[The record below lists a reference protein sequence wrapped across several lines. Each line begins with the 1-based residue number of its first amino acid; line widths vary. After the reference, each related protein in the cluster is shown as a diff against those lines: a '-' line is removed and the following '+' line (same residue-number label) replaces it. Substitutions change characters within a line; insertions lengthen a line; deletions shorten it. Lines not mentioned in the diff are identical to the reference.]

1 MLDYLSQL
9 FSEPLA
15 FFDQAIFR
23 VLAVLIGLCCHEWG
37 HAYAAYRCGD
47 DTAKRAGRLTLNP
60 LAHLDPVGTLLM
72 FFVGFGYAKPVPV
85 NPWNYRGDRRKA
97 DLIVS
102 LAGITINI
110 VLFVLFTL
118 LTAVFS
124 LLLWDG
130 AVVAHY
136 GLSTL
141 ISYRYNIIWA
151 IIAGEGG
158 EAFGE
163 LFAMPLLAPAVR
175 LCAYTALVNLNLAV
189 FNLIPLPPLDGYH
202 VFNDLV
208 FKGRFQLSQT
218 AFRVGMLIVLI
229 LSAQGILGRIISAV
243 VYPAQGLLLWPI
255 RLIWG

>member
-1 MLDYLSQL
+1 MLEYLSTL
-9 FSEPLA
+9 FAEPLA

-23 VLAVLIGLCCHEWG
+23 MLAVLIGLCCHEWG

-47 DTAKRAGRLTLNP
+47 DTAKRAGRLSLNP

-85 NPWNYRGDRRKA
+85 NPWNYKGDRRKA
-97 DLIVS
+97 DVIVS

-110 VLFVLFTL
+110 ILFVLFTL
-118 LTAVFS
+118 LTAIGS
-124 LLLWDG
+124 LLMWEGEVIDY
-130 AVVAHY
+130 Y

-141 ISYRYNIIWA
+141 ISYRYNAVWSVIDGSA
-151 IIAGEGG
+151 M
-158 EAFGE
+158 E
-163 LFAMPLLAPAVR
+163 LFGDIIAMPLLVPAVR

-208 FKGRFQLSQT
+208 FKGRFHLSQR

-243 VYPAQGLLLWPI
+243 VYPAQALLLWPI